1 MSMKPQ
7 VILPQTKTQ
16 GFRDPCAVFKDGVC
30 HVYYTLVCEDNGK
43 QAFTLAESTS
53 RDLVHFSAPSAL
65 LPTDPRLNY
74 SSPGNVFEHD
84 GEYWICFQ
92 TYPRPDGETYGNRD
106 SRLFLMHSCDLE
118 TWSEPELIRVKGD
131 VPFDDMGR
139 MIDPYILPEDDG
151 SFLCFFKQNGVS
163 ISRSR
168 DLKHWDFLGHIACG
182 ENVCV
187 LRCGAWY
194 AILHSPENGVGLLL
208 TKDLMEFIDCGVSML
223 GCESEPWAK
232 DRVTAG
238 FAVEHE
244 GETLLFF
251 HGDNEDA
258 YVFGA
263 SLALIRHFD
272 LLEVFPRAAEVL
284 KS

>member
-1 MSMKPQ
+1 M
-7 VILPQTKTQ
+7 
-16 GFRDPCAVFKDGVC
+16 
-30 HVYYTLVCEDNGK
+30 
-43 QAFTLAESTS
+43 
-53 RDLVHFSAPSAL
+53 
-65 LPTDPRLNY
+65 
-74 SSPGNVFEHD
+74 
-84 GEYWICFQ
+84 
-92 TYPRPDGETYGNRD
+92 
-106 SRLFLMHSCDLE
+106 
-118 TWSEPELIRVKGD
+118 
-131 VPFDDMGR
+131 
-139 MIDPYILPEDDG
+139 
-151 SFLCFFKQNGVS
+151 
-163 ISRSR
+163 
-168 DLKHWDFLGHIACG
+168 
-182 ENVCV
+182 
-187 LRCGAWY
+187 
-194 AILHSPENGVGLLL
+194 GLLL